1 MLLRQTER
9 KEFSMKAIEIKTKEQ
24 ELIREIN
31 SDVNL
36 LESALEYVRKI
47 KKSQL
52 KYPCQYS
59 VDELKI
65 RLKEGHK
72 AAKAGIYKT
81 QSEMRSKHPL

>member
-9 KEFSMKAIEIKTKEQ
+9 KEFSMKTIEIKTKEQ

-31 SDVNL
+31 SDADL
-36 LESALEYVRKI
+36 LESALEYVRTL

-65 RLKEGHK
+65 RLKEGRK
-72 AAKAGIYKT
+72 AIKTGNYKT
-81 QSEMRSKHPL
+81 QAEMRSKHAL